1 MPIVTIKELAT
12 HLPPGTRL
20 LGVDHGTKKLG
31 LALSSPDLT
40 LTTPLK
46 TLACSNFSEYV
57 KNLAEI
63 CREYNVGGFVIGLPF
78 NMDGS
83 EGPRAQSVR
92 HFADNLFKAKD
103 RLGMEPLIA
112 FWDERLS
119 SFAAEQTL
127 IDDFDMPRKKRGDV
141 IDQMAAVYILKG
153 ALDAVKS

>member
-1 MPIVTIKELAT
+1 MPIVTIKELAA
-12 HLPPGTRL
+12 HLPPRTRL

-31 LALSSPDLT
+31 LALSNPDLT
-40 LTTPLK
+40 LATPLK

-57 KNLAEI
+57 KNLSEV
-63 CREYNVGGFVIGLPF
+63 CKEYNVGGFVIGLPF

-92 HFADNLFKAKD
+92 HFADNLLKAKD
-103 RLGMEPLIA
+103 RLGMAPAIA

-127 IDDFDMPRKKRGDV
+127 IDDFDMPRKKRDDV